1 MYAADSKDA
10 NTSSYCLQNSQ
21 GYGHHFSIVGQQIY
35 ARIYV
40 YCLQAI

>member
-10 NTSSYCLQNSQ
+10 NTGSYCLQNSQ
-21 GYGHHFSIVGQQIY
+21 GYGHHFSNVGQQTY
-35 ARIYV
+35 ACIYV